1 MATFL
6 FVAVA
11 QCYAQDSQTAYN
23 FLRIPVSAHAKAL
36 GGENITVIED
46 DAALIFSNPALA
58 ASVSDK
64 TIGLAYSHLSG
75 GINMGSANFTKVFK
89 EKATL
94 AAGAQFINYGKMREV
109 DENNVQTGE
118 FSPTEVAVSAT
129 FAYQLAR
136 NLVGGITA
144 KAVMAYIGK
153 NNSMGFGVD
162 LGLNYYHPDREWS
175 ISAVARNLGGQ
186 LKAFEE
192 DYDPM
197 PFDLQLGV
205 SKTFKGLPV
214 RLSATFVDLTHY
226 NYPFIQH
233 LCLGA
238 DVLLSSQIWIGAGY
252 NFRSNKEMNIVTNDG
267 ESSHAAGLTLGAG
280 INLER
285 FKLNLSY
292 AKQHV
297 SAHSLNVNVAFTL

>member
-1 MATFL
+1 M
-6 FVAVA
+6 
-11 QCYAQDSQTAYN
+11 
-23 FLRIPVSAHAKAL
+23 
-36 GGENITVIED
+36 
-46 DAALIFSNPALA
+46 
-58 ASVSDK
+58 
-64 TIGLAYSHLSG
+64 
-75 GINMGSANFTKVFK
+75 
-89 EKATL
+89 
-94 AAGAQFINYGKMREV
+94 
-109 DENNVQTGE
+109 
-118 FSPTEVAVSAT
+118 SAT

-175 ISAVARNLGGQ
+175 VSAVARNLGGQ

-292 AKQHV
+292 SKQHV

>member
-11 QCYAQDSQTAYN
+11 QCHAQDSQTAYN

-46 DAALIFSNPALA
+46 DASLIFSNPALA

-94 AAGAQFINYGKMREV
+94 AAGAQFINYGKMHEV

-175 ISAVARNLGGQ
+175 VSAVARNLGGQ

-226 NYPFIQH
+226 
-233 LCLGA
+233 
-238 DVLLSSQIWIGAGY
+238 
-252 NFRSNKEMNIVTNDG
+252 
-267 ESSHAAGLTLGAG
+267 
-280 INLER
+280 
-285 FKLNLSY
+285 
-292 AKQHV
+292 
-297 SAHSLNVNVAFTL
+297 